1 MPLLPEISSRPIVF
15 LYPGQGGNPQGSLQT
30 LYGLSEDI
38 RHTIDDVLTAV
49 DSVVE
54 ERQQQGHAL
63 APGMVRTLLL
73 TPDTGTA
80 LPYGLK
86 QLGLYTSAVA
96 VSQVLRR
103 AGIEPDAA
111 LGESFGEIAA
121 RECAGN
127 VTVINGAR
135 TACALNDAYCA
146 VQDLGDMLL
155 VSASEEQTRA
165 VLREINHPQLMLAT
179 VNSPTH
185 TVVSGPHD
193 ALQAMIDA
201 TPAGV
206 PPPRE
211 LNIGYAA
218 HHPQHLAIKQA
229 ALRTMPGIPQV
240 PLKLA
245 LYSTVQQ
252 RAYTPQDDLVEGF
265 SDNTIKPCHLP
276 NTLNAL
282 SRAIHK
288 PLFIDLGGNGYMAR
302 CVSKILP
309 GARTYAPLT
318 QNALDLRA
326 DLALKP

>member
-1 MPLLPEISSRPIVF
+1 MPLLPELRSHSIVF
-15 LYPGQGGNPQGSLQT
+15 LYPGQGGSPQGSLQA
-30 LYGLSEDI
+30 LYSVSDET
-38 RHTIDDVLTAV
+38 RQTIDEVIAAV
-49 DSVVE
+49 DGVVE
-54 ERQQQGHAL
+54 ERHQRGHAI
-63 APGMVRTLLL
+63 APGMVREVLLS
-73 TPDTGTA
+73 PDTSTV

-86 QLGLYTSAVA
+86 QLALYTSAVA
-96 VSQVLRR
+96 MTRVLRH

-127 VTVINGAR
+127 VTVTNGAR
-135 TACALNDAYCA
+135 TACALNDAYYA
-146 VQDLGDMLL
+146 VLNQGDMLL
-155 VSASEEQTRA
+155 VNASEAHTLA
-165 VLREINHPQLMLAT
+165 VLREINHPELSLAT

-201 TPAGV
+201 TPAGT

-211 LNIGYAA
+211 LGIGYAS
-218 HHPQHLAIKQA
+218 HHPQHTAIKQA
-229 ALRTMPGIPQV
+229 ALRSMPGIPQT

-282 SRAIHK
+282 ARAI
-288 PLFIDLGGNGYMAR
+288 PNPVFIDLGSNGYMAR

-309 GARTYAPLT
+309 GAQTYAPLT

-326 DLALKP
+326 DLTRQR